1 MSGRND
7 PVRSTGMKVL
17 VSCFMS
23 SFMLVMVS
31 NYASYSY
38 TDLAHVSPAMMATC
52 MSIVNAIAVVTSV
65 LSGAMITKSRSRLG
79 KYRPWYLGSVLVCLV
94 GGFLIFFNIGDS
106 ILLKAVVI
114 SIGYLLANGSMDFV
128 TTSRNGLFATL
139 GGTDSNARN
148 LMMARG
154 WQGSNLSK
162 IVAGFA
168 VVPLVKYF
176 GRSSETLWFLIIQ
189 SIFTVVVVFGAVM
202 MFRISKDSD
211 CADEATEEKAKI
223 KVSEM
228 LKAVAM
234 NREALLVTLCDV
246 FRFTGF
252 FVFMSMM
259 VYQCTA
265 VIGDMMAMTY
275 VMSFTNIGAVI
286 GNTVAPMITG
296 KIGGRKRVIAVG
308 GFLCSASF
316 ASIGL
321 FGATTWGFT
330 ISASLAFFFMSFVD
344 TYDAMLYIDAGEIW
358 LHKTGKDTKPLLL
371 SMYGIATKI
380 AMTASSA
387 VLGIVLTAI
396 SYQADVI
403 LDAGGKSM
411 LTWAT
416 ALVPAIGYF
425 APLLLMLL
433 HRVSDKEMVTIIK
446 ENAEKF

>member
-1 MSGRND
+1 
-7 PVRSTGMKVL
+7 
-17 VSCFMS
+17 
-23 SFMLVMVS
+23 
-31 NYASYSY
+31 
-38 TDLAHVSPAMMATC
+38 
-52 MSIVNAIAVVTSV
+52 
-65 LSGAMITKSRSRLG
+65 
-79 KYRPWYLGSVLVCLV
+79 
-94 GGFLIFFNIGDS
+94 
-106 ILLKAVVI
+106 
-114 SIGYLLANGSMDFV
+114 
-128 TTSRNGLFATL
+128 
-139 GGTDSNARN
+139 
-148 LMMARG
+148 
-154 WQGSNLSK
+154 
-162 IVAGFA
+162 
-168 VVPLVKYF
+168 
-176 GRSSETLWFLIIQ
+176 
-189 SIFTVVVVFGAVM
+189 
-202 MFRISKDSD
+202 
-211 CADEATEEKAKI
+211 
-223 KVSEM
+223 M